1 MYRSLGGDGSNVVR
15 MIGGGGD
22 SLRVDD
28 NDRLKEEGDTV
39 GR

>member
-15 MIGGGGD
+15 MIGGGD

-28 NDRLKEEGDTV
+28 SDRLKEEGDTV